1 VPAPPAPDLLAR
13 MRRLR
18 WTAFGLVGAAY
29 VLSFFHRIAPA
40 AIAGELRRAFDAS
53 GAELGAL
60 AATYFSVYTVM
71 QVPTGVLVDA
81 LGPRRIVALGGVVA
95 GLGSMAFGAAGSLG
109 VASLGRA
116 AVGLGVSVT
125 FIALLKLVAA
135 WFHERE
141 FATLSGLV
149 MFMGNLGAV
158 LSAAPLA
165 WAVTLTSW
173 RNVFVGIGLSS
184 LAGATVTWFLV
195 RDRPEDAGLPSM
207 RELEGKSSHPSHPG
221 RWYRGLWLVAGN
233 PATWP
238 GFFVNM
244 GLGGTYLAF
253 AGLWAVPFLTE
264 AHGMSRAVA
273 TWHTSLLLACFAL
286 SSLATGRLS
295 DRMGRRRPLMLGL
308 GLLYLLCWLPWLAGA
323 PLPLWASLALFGLMG
338 ASATGFTLSWASVKE
353 LNPPALSGTAMA
365 VVNAG
370 VFLGP
375 TIYQPLVGWVLDR
388 GAAARRAASVAG
400 APAYA
405 PEDFRRGLWVLAAF
419 ALMGLLAA
427 LLVRE
432 THGRNVAADPAE
444 PPLA

>member
-1 VPAPPAPDLLAR
+1 

-18 WTAFGLVGAAY
+18 WTAFALVGAAY

-40 AIAGELRRAFDAS
+40 AIAGELKQAFGAS

-116 AVGLGVSVT
+116 LVGLGVSVT

-135 WFHERE
+135 WFRERE

-149 MFMGNLGAV
+149 MFLGNLGAV
-158 LSAAPLA
+158 LSAAPLS
-165 WAVTLTSW
+165 WVVTLTSW

-184 LAGATVTWFLV
+184 LCGAALTWLLV
-195 RDRPEDAGLPSM
+195 RDRPEEAGLPSM
-207 RELEGKSSHPSHPG
+207 RELDGKASHPSHEG
-221 RWYRGLWLVAGN
+221 RWYEGLWLVARN

-244 GLGGTYLAF
+244 GVGGTYLAF
-253 AGLWAVPFLTE
+253 AGLWAVPFLVE
-264 AHGMSRAVA
+264 AHGMSRAAA
-273 TWHTSLLLACFAL
+273 TWHTSLLLVCFAL

-308 GLLYLLCWLPWLAGA
+308 GLAYVLCWLPWLAGA
-323 PLPLWASLALFGLMG
+323 RPPLGASLALFAAMG

-353 LNPPALSGTAMA
+353 VNPPALSGTAMA

-375 TIYQPLVGWVLDR
+375 AIYQPLVGWVLDR
-388 GAAARRAASVAG
+388 SAAARRGAAATALS
-400 APAYA
+400 PAYA

-432 THGRNVAADPAE
+432 TYCRNAAADPTGERAG
-444 PPLA
+444 

>member
-1 VPAPPAPDLLAR
+1 

-18 WTAFGLVGAAY
+18 WTAFALVGAAY

-40 AIAGELRRAFDAS
+40 AIAGELRGAFGAS

-71 QVPTGVLVDA
+71 QVPTGVLVDS

-95 GLGSMAFGAAGSLG
+95 GLGSMAFGAARSLG

-116 AVGLGVSVT
+116 LVGLGVSVT
-125 FIALLKLVAA
+125 FISLLKLVAA
-135 WFHERE
+135 WFRERE

-184 LAGATVTWFLV
+184 LAGATLTWFLV
-195 RDRPEDAGLPSM
+195 RDRPEEVGLPSM
-207 RELEGKSSHPSHPG
+207 RELEGKATHPPHRG
-221 RWYRGLWLVAGN
+221 RWYQGLWLVARN
-233 PATWP
+233 PSTWP

-244 GLGGTYLAF
+244 GVGGTYLAF
-253 AGLWAVPFLTE
+253 AGLWAVPFLVE
-264 AHGMSRAVA
+264 ARGLSRAVA
-273 TWHTSLLLACFAL
+273 TWHTTAMLVAFAS
-286 SSLATGRLS
+286 SSLATGKLS
-295 DRMGRRRPLMLGL
+295 DRLGRRRPLMLGL
-308 GLLYLLCWLPWLAGA
+308 GLAYVLCWLPWLAG
-323 PLPLWASLALFGLMG
+323 PRLPLWASLALFAVMG

-353 LNPPALSGTAMA
+353 VNPPALSGTAMA
-365 VVNAG
+365 LVNTG

-388 GAAARRAASVAG
+388 GAAARWGAAAAASS
-400 APAYA
+400 PAYA
-405 PEDFRRGLWVLAAF
+405 PEDFRRALWVLAAF
-419 ALMGLLAA
+419 ALMGLVAA

-432 THGRNVAADPAE
+432 THCRNVAAGPAGD
-444 PPLA
+444 LAG